1 MTTLK
6 LIHGT
11 AIVAGTTGYLFV
23 GPSGSGKTRLALA
36 CLDGARRE
44 NRFAA
49 LIADDQVE
57 ITLCDGHFIARC
69 PPTIKGKAEIRGA
82 AIVDVETI
90 EVTTLSFAVQ
100 PTDPKTA
107 ARLAPHGENYTLV
120 QDAMIP
126 LLRLPADSIDP
137 WASLQRIEAAYMA
150 EN

>member
-1 MTTLK
+1 MTSEVLV
-6 LIHGT
+6 HGT

-23 GPSGSGKTRLALA
+23 GPSGSGKTKLALA
-36 CLDGARRE
+36 CLDGARRA

-49 LIADDQVE
+49 LIADDQVQV
-57 ITLCDGHFIARC
+57 TLRGGHFIARC

-90 EVTTLSFAVQ
+90 AVAEIRFAVR
-100 PTDPKTA
+100 PTDPREDM
-107 ARLAPHGENYTLV
+107 RLAPHGENYTLV

-126 LLRLPADSIDP
+126 LLRLPTDCIDP
-137 WASLQRIEAAYMA
+137 WANLLRIQAAYKA